1 MLDYLSPFVE
11 PTQVERFRFS
21 REWMQSAVPADQQP
35 QEPTYT
41 VALKLNLPPA
51 YLLIHRTWLGGV
63 GVLSQLG
70 AEAPFRAILE
80 EHLPGFAE

>member
-1 MLDYLSPFVE
+1 
-11 PTQVERFRFS
+11 
-21 REWMQSAVPADQQP
+21 
-35 QEPTYT
+35 

-80 EHLPGFAE
+80 ENLPGFASPAG